1 MRFLTVVLLAAV
13 LVGLGWYYYFGSYYI
28 DAFKMNDVVGTSA
41 LTWTAYNQV
50 RAQNELKDQ
59 LKRREIPE
67 YLTPE
72 QCTFYEE
79 PEGAKVVDCQWV
91 VDVEVPMLGE
101 RRLKFRVAK
110 AAIDTMLEDR

>member
-1 MRFLTVVLLAAV
+1 MRFLSVVLLVAV
-13 LVGLGWYYYFGSYYI
+13 LIGLGWSYYFGSYYV
-28 DAFKMNDVVGTSA
+28 DAFKMNDVVGSA
-41 LTWTAYNQV
+41 ALSWTAYTQQ

-79 PEGAKVVDCQWV
+79 PEGAKVVDCQWH
-91 VDVEVPMLGE
+91 VDVEVPLMGE
-101 RRLKFRVAK
+101 RRLRFRVAK
-110 AAIDTMLEDR
+110 AANGNMLEDR

>member
-1 MRFLTVVLLAAV
+1 MRFLTAVLLVAALLGV
-13 LVGLGWYYYFGSYYI
+13 GWYYYFGSYYI
-28 DAFKMNDVVGTSA
+28 DAFKMNDVVGSA
-41 LTWTAYNQV
+41 ALSWTAYTQL
-50 RAQNELKDQ
+50 RAQNELKDE

-79 PEGAKVVDCQWV
+79 PAGAKVVDCQWI
-91 VDVEVPMLGE
+91 VDVEVPVLGE

-110 AAIDTMLEDR
+110 AAVGNVLEDR